1 MKYRSRWS
9 KEERERKGYK
19 KALSWKRMF
28 RASSTKV
35 EMKVTLPSPP
45 PWEID
50 NGRERSDGEV
60 DREPERFEGSDKN
73 DDKST

>member
-1 MKYRSRWS
+1 
-9 KEERERKGYK
+9 
-19 KALSWKRMF
+19 RMF
-28 RASSTKV
+28 SASSTKV